1 MINNKTT
8 LILALP
14 ALCISGTAAAEGEE
28 EQLVTISGFV
38 DTSLYMPVSGFPQDA
53 DEPSFGLDQV
63 EVDFTIAPG
72 DGLMLQADINVFPSD
87 GTPLTGD
94 SLFEQGFLD
103 YEHGSGF
110 FVRAGKANAPIGAEG
125 IDPTD
130 LYQYSQGQLFTSA
143 TPSNLT
149 GLFTGYR
156 SDTFS
161 GQLWLTNEWD
171 TPGTPLSASPGAR
184 VEYAFSSGAV
194 GLSSTIGPL
203 SSDDPYIMVDVDAS
217 VGVGDL
223 TILGEVNFGTSDALE
238 SVGALATFS
247 YAISSIAAATVRVDY
262 LSQKATEGD
271 VVFEQG
277 TISLTGAG
285 LFSVTDN
292 FGIVTEV
299 RADISDAEGA
309 DPEISAALELLA
321 FF

>member
-1 MINNKTT
+1 MTNKKTAF
-8 LILALP
+8 LLALP
-14 ALCISGTAAAEGEE
+14 ALCFSVAAAAEDE
-28 EQLVTISGFV
+28 EQILTISGFV
-38 DTSLYMPVSGFPQDA
+38 DTSVYIPLSGFPQDA
-53 DEPSFGLDQV
+53 DEPTFGLDQV
-63 EVDFTIAPG
+63 EVDFTVTPG
-72 DGLMLQADINVFPSD
+72 DGLTLQADINAFPAD

-103 YEHGSGF
+103 WEHGSGF

-130 LYQYSQGQLFTSA
+130 LYQYSQGQLFTNA

-149 GLFTGYR
+149 GVFTGYR
-156 SDTFS
+156 SEGFS

-223 TILGEVNFGTSDALE
+223 TILGEVNFGTSDAVE
-238 SVGALATFS
+238 RVGALATFN
-247 YAISSIAAATVRVDY
+247 YAISSIASATIRVDY
-262 LSQKATEGD
+262 LSQKITEGD
-271 VVFEQG
+271 AIFDDG
-277 TISLTGAG
+277 TVSVTGAG
-285 LFSVTDN
+285 LFTVTDN
-292 FGIVTEV
+292 FGVVTEV
-299 RADISDAEGA
+299 RADISDNENV
-309 DPEISAALELLA
+309 DPVVAAALELLA
-321 FF
+321 FW